1 MYLIMIN
8 VQQSSKFNFLLF
20 FAVISVQTATSTIYY
35 VIPDDD
41 YSSHHYDRGANSFSL
56 QHYLNN
62 TSKYFVSHNQFH
74 FMPGQYH
81 ITSDLIFKD
90 INNFSVIGID
100 QCVITCTSPAS
111 IVIVNV
117 SNIILHNIKLINCI
131 KHHKDYF
138 NMTYL
143 LNSLYET
150 FFSPSF
156 SKITDYHTSVF
167 LYNSSSV
174 TICNMKIIANVMTN
188 FTAILI
194 VKPQDDSKVINIK
207 VQINSF
213 NCTTFS
219 SHPVQI
225 SGLVA
230 YYSGG
235 IYKPSSKLMI
245 TNFYY
250 NNNYN
255 SCENHFYCVIVLL
268 FLQNNT
274 CIANKKNAYG
284 SLEVH
289 IQNIVFSNFKNSSV
303 LCYYGEADRYTI
315 AACRRRVII
324 ENSTFFNNT
333 GHPQLNMF
341 HIVLDSSSPYNNHLL
356 LNICKQKSLYNT
368 IKFSNCTFTRN
379 INMEAIIYARP
390 STTYTTILLIM
401 ISESTFY
408 KNKKTNFIKVN
419 SESYLFYLTT
429 YLILYVVNVSRN
441 EHDDGDSII
450 LITNGRISLYKS
462 VFNQN
467 RYYENIISLQ
477 SSMLVF
483 RPYNEISSNYAR
495 HIVKAQSNSFLFMD
509 VFTTVNISYNVVYKT
524 TKQVSALEKQAVPIC
539 PLQSYYTKRK
549 ILDINDVS
557 CRLLLLHNTEMI
569 SKILPTEIIS
579 YKYVNK
585 KCTWLKD
592 TIFQKMNANVSI
604 IYHEVV
610 KSNNTFVK
618 KTFKKRLI
626 PLSVCPCWSNGSYNC
641 YEAHVYSVFPGQVL
655 HMNLIVSPR
664 WSDVFSTIV
673 AANAI
678 DDDCSI
684 VDGYQLSQTHFNNG
698 CNIYSY
704 TIWPNNESIKECKL
718 FIGLSEMPE
727 MFYAEI
733 KPCPVGFTLISSIKA
748 CCCDPLLNNDKLS
761 ITSCN
766 INDGTI
772 LRPANSWIFA
782 ETANISHSYDVSP
795 QCPFD
800 YCLPHPSHLNLSDPD
815 SQCQFKR
822 TGVLCGECKQG
833 LSTVLGS
840 PRCKHCSNFYVFTV
854 IPIAIA
860 GIVLVIMLFTFNLTV
875 TNGIINTLIFYVN
888 IISINYS
895 QFCFDSHSPDCT
907 ILSLFNLDL
916 GIETCF
922 YDGMDGYT
930 KMWLQLAFPSYL
942 MIIAFTLIIGSRHST
957 KLQRLTANRVLKVLA
972 TLFLLSYTKVLLTT
986 CQVLF
991 FFSPVTH
998 LPSNHTTL
1006 VWSVDTG
1013 VVLFGVKFC
1022 ILYSVCLILFIILLM
1037 FNVVLLFPRTVSRWS
1052 FINYF
1057 KPLLDVYFGPYKPKY
1072 PYWTGLQLFIRSSFF
1087 GLSALTRNT
1096 SLSYGAILVIIVLC
1110 THGILQPFKSRYKNF
1125 QESLVLLNLSVIY
1138 YIAALY
1144 CDNVNRFHKL
1154 HIIRILIITVLVY
1167 FILFIF
1173 CHCVMLMYGDV
1184 IKRRAG
1190 KIKQLLIKMITVK
1203 SKQTCSRPLH
1213 MEELRSKIPDVAFN
1227 YKEFQEPLVELD

>member
-1 MYLIMIN
+1 MAGFR
-8 VQQSSKFNFLLF
+8 KEG
-20 FAVISVQTATSTIYY
+20 
-35 VIPDDD
+35 
-41 YSSHHYDRGANSFSL
+41 H
-56 QHYLNN
+56 
-62 TSKYFVSHNQFH
+62 
-74 FMPGQYH
+74 
-81 ITSDLIFKD
+81 
-90 INNFSVIGID
+90 
-100 QCVITCTSPAS
+100 
-111 IVIVNV
+111 
-117 SNIILHNIKLINCI
+117 
-131 KHHKDYF
+131 
-138 NMTYL
+138 
-143 LNSLYET
+143 
-150 FFSPSF
+150 
-156 SKITDYHTSVF
+156 
-167 LYNSSSV
+167 
-174 TICNMKIIANVMTN
+174 ICNMKIIATIMTN

-194 VKPQDDSKVINIK
+194 VNTQDDSKVINIK

-219 SHPVQI
+219 SHRVQI

-235 IYKPSSKLMI
+235 IYKANSKLMI

-255 SCENHFYCVIVLL
+255 SCENHFYCVVVLL

-284 SLEVH
+284 SLEVL
-289 IQNIVFSNFKNSSV
+289 IQNSVFRSFKNFSA
-303 LCYYGEADRYTI
+303 LWYYGEADKYTV
-315 AACRRRVII
+315 AACGRRVII

-341 HIVLDSSSPYNNHLL
+341 HIVLDSLTAHHMLV
-356 LNICKQKSLYNT
+356 NIHMRKQNSLYNT
-368 IKFSNCTFTRN
+368 IEFSNCTFTRN
-379 INMEAIIYARP
+379 INMEAIIYVRP
-390 STTYTTILLIM
+390 PTTYETIGFIK

-419 SESYLFYLTT
+419 SESQIFYVTT
-429 YLILYVVNVSRN
+429 YLFLYAVNVSCN
-441 EHDDGDSII
+441 EHDDGDSLIF
-450 LITNGRISLYKS
+450 ITNGRIMFHKS
-462 VFNQN
+462 VFLNQN

-477 SSMLVF
+477 SSVILF
-483 RPYNEISSNYAR
+483 NSYNTEISSNYAR
-495 HIVKAQSNSFLFMD
+495 HIVKAQSSSSLFMNI
-509 VFTTVNISYNVVYKT
+509 FTTVNISHNVVYKT
-524 TKQVSALEKQAVPIC
+524 IKQVSALEKHAVPIC
-539 PLQSYYTKRK
+539 PLQIS
-549 ILDINDVS
+549 INNS
-557 CRLLLLHNTEMI
+557 RLLLLHNTEMI

-579 YKYVNK
+579 YVNK
-585 KCTWLKD
+585 KCTWLEGSYYLN
-592 TIFQKMNANVSI
+592 MNVNVSTVYQKI
-604 IYHEVV
+604 V
-610 KSNNTFVK
+610 KSNNTFVNK
-618 KTFKKRLI
+618 KSKNRLI
-626 PLSVCPCWSNGSYNC
+626 PLSVCPCLSNGSYNC

-655 HMNLIVSPR
+655 HMNLIVSTR
-664 WSDVFSTIV
+664 WTEFSPTIV
-673 AANAI
+673 AANTI

-684 VDGYQLSQTHFNNG
+684 VDGYQLSQTHFNDG

-704 TIWPNNESIKECKL
+704 TIWPNKESIKECKL

-727 MFYAEI
+727 MFYVEI
-733 KPCPVGFTLISSIKA
+733 KPCPKGFTLISSIKA
-748 CCCDPLLNNDKLS
+748 CYCDPLLNNDKVS

-782 ETANISHSYDVSP
+782 ETVNISYSYDVSP

-833 LSTVLGS
+833 LSTVFGS
-840 PRCKHCSNFYVFTV
+840 SRCKHCSNLYVFTI
-854 IPIAIA
+854 IPIVIA

-895 QFCFDSHSPDCT
+895 QFCFHSNSPDCT

-930 KMWLQLAFPSYL
+930 KIWLQLAFPSYL
-942 MIIAFTLIIGSRHST
+942 MIIAFTLVIASRHST

-1013 VVLFGVKFC
+1013 VMLFGVKFC
-1022 ILYSVCLILFIILLM
+1022 ILYSVCLILFIILLI

-1057 KPLLDVYFGPYKPKY
+1057 KPLLDVYFSPYKPKY
-1072 PYWTGLQLFIRSSFF
+1072 PYWTGLQLLIRSSIF
-1087 GLSALTRNT
+1087 GLSALSRNI
-1096 SLSYGAILVIIVLC
+1096 SLFSGTVLVVIVLC
-1110 THGILQPFKSRYKNF
+1110 THGIIQPFKCTFNNF
-1125 QESLVLLNLSVIY
+1125 QESLILLDLSVVY
-1138 YIAALY
+1138 VAALY
-1144 CDNVNRFHKL
+1144 SDDVNRFYKL
-1154 HIIRILIITVLVY
+1154 LIIRILIIIVLIY

-1190 KIKQLLIKMITVK
+1190 KIKQVLIKMITVK

>member
-1 MYLIMIN
+1 MIN
-8 VQQSSKFNFLLF
+8 VQQSSKFNFLLLF
-20 FAVISVQTATSTIYY
+20 FAVISVQKATSTIYY
-35 VIPDDD
+35 VIPDDN
-41 YSSHHYDRGANSFSL
+41 YSSHHHDRGANSFSL

-74 FMPGQYH
+74 FISGQYH
-81 ITSDLIFKD
+81 INDDLIFKD
-90 INNFSVIGID
+90 INNFSVIAID

-117 SNIILHNIKLINCI
+117 RNITLHNIKLINCI

-138 NMTYL
+138 NVTYL
-143 LNSLYET
+143 LNSMYARIP
-150 FFSPSF
+150 SPSF

-174 TICNMKIIANVMTN
+174 TICNMKIIATVMTN

-194 VKPQDDSKVINIK
+194 VNTQDDSEIINIK
-207 VQINSF
+207 LQIN
-213 NCTTFS
+213 CTSFS
-219 SHPVQI
+219 SHAVQI

-230 YYSGG
+230 YYRGG
-235 IYKPSSKLMI
+235 IYKAKSKLMI

-250 NNNYN
+250 NSNYN
-255 SCENHFYCVIVLL
+255 SCRDHFYCVVVLL

-274 CIANKKNAYG
+274 CITNKKNVYIHG
-284 SLEVH
+284 SLEVL
-289 IQNIVFSNFKNSSV
+289 IQNSVFRNFKNSSV
-303 LCYYGEADRYTI
+303 LCYYGEADGYTV
-315 AACRRRVII
+315 AACDRRVII
-324 ENSTFFNNT
+324 RNSTFFNNT

-341 HIVLDSSSPYNNHLL
+341 HIVLDSSSSYHHHLFV
-356 LNICKQKSLYNT
+356 NMRKEKSLHNI
-368 IKFSNCTFTRN
+368 IKFSNCIFTRN
-379 INMEAIIYARP
+379 INMEAIIYVRP
-390 STTYTTILLIM
+390 STTYTIIGSIM
-401 ISESTFY
+401 IRESTFY

-419 SESYLFYLTT
+419 SESQIFYVTT
-429 YLILYVVNVSRN
+429 YFILNIVNVSCN
-441 EHDDGDSII
+441 EHDDGDSLIH
-450 LITNGRISLYKS
+450 ITNGRILLYKF
-462 VFNQN
+462 VFLNQN

-483 RPYNEISSNYAR
+483 RYYTEISDNYAR
-495 HIVKAQSNSFLFMD
+495 HIVKSQSSSFLFMD
-509 VFTTVNISYNVVYKT
+509 VFTTVNISHNVVYKT

-539 PLQSYYTKRK
+539 PLQSYYTEHK
-549 ILDINDVS
+549 ILDINDIS

-585 KCTWLKD
+585 KCMWLKD
-592 TIFQKMNANVSI
+592 TIFQKMNANVST
-604 IYHEVV
+604 IYHKVV

-618 KTFKKRLI
+618 KTFNKRLI
-626 PLSVCPCWSNGSYNC
+626 PLSVCPCLSNGSYNC
-641 YEAHVYSVFPGQVL
+641 YEAHVYSFFPGQVL

-704 TIWPNNESIKECKL
+704 TIWPHNESIKECKL

-727 MFYAEI
+727 MFYVEI
-733 KPCPVGFTLISSIKA
+733 KPCHIGFTLISSIRA
-748 CCCDPLLNNDKLS
+748 CYCDPLLNNDKLS

-782 ETANISHSYDVSP
+782 ETVNISHSYDVSP

-822 TGVLCGECKQG
+822 SGVLCGECKQG

-840 PRCKHCSNFYVFTV
+840 SRCKHCSNLYVFTI

-895 QFCFDSHSPDCT
+895 QFCFDSNSPDCT

-1022 ILYSVCLILFIILLM
+1022 ILYSVCLILFIILLI

-1057 KPLLDVYFGPYKPKY
+1057 KPLLDVYFSPYKPKY
-1072 PYWTGLQLFIRSSFF
+1072 AYWTGLQLLIRSSIF
-1087 GLSALTRNT
+1087 GLSALSRNI
-1096 SLSYGAILVIIVLC
+1096 SLFSGTVLVVIVQC
-1110 THGILQPFKSRYKNF
+1110 THGIMQPFKCMFNNL
-1125 QESLVLLNLSVIY
+1125 QESLILLDLSVVY
-1138 YIAALY
+1138 VTVLY
-1144 CDNVNRFHKL
+1144 SDDVNRFHKL
-1154 HIIRILIITVLVY
+1154 HIIKILIITVLVY

-1173 CHCVMLMYGDV
+1173 CHCVMLLYGDV
-1184 IKRRAG
+1184 IMKRAS
-1190 KIKQLLIKMITVK
+1190 KIKQVLIKMITVK
-1203 SKQTCSRPLH
+1203 LKQTCSRSLH

-1227 YKEFQEPLVELD
+1227 YKEFQEPLLELD

>member
-1 MYLIMIN
+1 MIH
-8 VQQSSKFNFLLF
+8 VQRSSKFNFLLF
-20 FAVISVQTATSTIYY
+20 FCIIYLQKATSTIYY

-41 YSSHHYDRGANSFSL
+41 YSSLHYDRGANTFSL

-81 ITSDLIFKD
+81 INSDLIFKD

-100 QCVITCTSPAS
+100 QCVIACTSPAS

-117 SNIILHNIKLINCI
+117 SNVTLHNIKLINCI

-138 NMTYL
+138 NVTYL
-143 LNSLYET
+143 LNSLYAT
-150 FFSPSF
+150 LDLPSPSF

-174 TICNMKIIANVMTN
+174 TICNMKIIATVMTN

-194 VKPQDDSKVINIK
+194 VNTQDDSKVINIK

-235 IYKPSSKLMI
+235 IYKANSKLMI

-250 NNNYN
+250 YNNTYN
-255 SCENHFYCVIVLL
+255 SCGNHFYCTVVLL

-274 CIANKKNAYG
+274 CIANTDD
-284 SLEVH
+284 SLEVL
-289 IQNIVFSNFKNSSV
+289 IQNSVFRNFKNYSV
-303 LCYYGEADRYTI
+303 LCYYGEADRYTV
-315 AACRRRVII
+315 AACVRRVII

-341 HIVLDSSSPYNNHLL
+341 HIVLDSLSPYNNLL
-356 LNICKQKSLYNT
+356 LNMCKQKSLHNT
-368 IKFSNCTFTRN
+368 IQFSNCTFTRN
-379 INMEAIIYARP
+379 INMEAIIYVRP
-390 STTYTTILLIM
+390 PTTYTIIGIIT

-419 SESYLFYLTT
+419 SESQVFYVTT
-429 YLILYVVNVSRN
+429 YLILRVVNVFCN
-441 EHDDGDSII
+441 EHDDGDSLI

-467 RYYENIISLQ
+467 GYYENIISLQ
-477 SSMLVF
+477 SSMLAF
-483 RPYNEISSNYAR
+483 KPYNEISSNYAR
-495 HIVKAQSNSFLFMD
+495 HIVKAQSSSFLFMNTS
-509 VFTTVNISYNVVYKT
+509 TTVNISHNVVYKT

-539 PLQSYYTKRK
+539 PLQSYDIEHK
-549 ILDINDVS
+549 ILDINDIS

-585 KCTWLKD
+585 KCTWLKE
-592 TIFQKMNANVSI
+592 TIFQKMNANVST
-604 IYHEVV
+604 IYHKVV

-626 PLSVCPCWSNGSYNC
+626 PLSVCPCLSNGSYNC

-673 AANAI
+673 AANTI

-727 MFYAEI
+727 MFYVEI
-733 KPCPVGFTLISSIKA
+733 KPCPMGFTLITSIKA
-748 CCCDPLLNNDKLS
+748 CYCDPLLNNDKVS

-782 ETANISHSYDVSP
+782 ETANISRSYDVSP

-833 LSTVLGS
+833 RSTVLGS
-840 PRCKHCSNFYVFTV
+840 SRCKHCSNVYVFTI

-895 QFCFDSHSPDCT
+895 QFCFDNHSLDCT

-930 KMWLQLAFPSYL
+930 KMWLQLVFPSYL
-942 MIIAFTLIIGSRHST
+942 MIIAFTLIIGSRYST

-1013 VVLFGVKFC
+1013 VVFFGVKFC
-1022 ILYSVCLILFIILLM
+1022 ILYSVCLILFIILLI

-1184 IKRRAG
+1184 IKRRVS
-1190 KIKQLLIKMITVK
+1190 KIKQVLIKMITVK